1 MILIISKKKGVNVGK
16 YKILAKSYYKE
27 NFYANGKPKWLG

>member
-1 MILIISKKKGVNVGK
+1 MILTISKKKGEHVGQ

-27 NFYANGKPKWLG
+27 NFYANGKPKWLA